1 MSCCGLA
8 AQSVCLLCPRPRAWG
23 RTQCGQT
30 SADNPPRKLLFYRYS
45 QPLTNTS
52 NAVVLQGDWAAHHF
66 ALFAIINT
74 TWALGLA
81 LGRRVPFC
89 SGGSIQYVSFDT
101 PDCLL
106 HIIKVDDSSKR
117 DCLTRKVLFR
127 EPVRPGNR
135 RSSMCLTVCEH
146 CRRSRKENEIM

>member
-8 AQSVCLLCPRPRAWG
+8 VQSVCLLCPRPRARG

-45 QPLTNTS
+45 QLLANTS

-74 TWALGLA
+74 TWTLGLA

-89 SGGSIQYVSFDT
+89 SGGSIQYASFDT
-101 PDCLL
+101 PDCSL
-106 HIIKVDDSSKR
+106 HIVKVDISPK
-117 DCLTRKVLFR
+117 TRLIDEKGAVSRACSTGKQKVKHVPYRL
-127 EPVRPGNR
+127 
-135 RSSMCLTVCEH
+135 
-146 CRRSRKENEIM
+146 